1 MRYHDNGAFYSV
13 SVSAAELRDFAA
25 CWPCSGMRGA
35 SRGMAFQ
42 FDKRNGDLVDIDGER
57 AGYDEGAVVALS
69 EDAQRFAAPFLHCSN
84 CGGDLPEGHGAHSR
98 TRPVQRFCDACAGI
112 AEALGIG
119 ARKPAFLYDDN
130 KGNATTWTGAV
141 MGKIVHRNAPYGRG
155 AFTPIRYRVRML
167 DGSMWYGFGPSANG
181 TYIRLRPMKG
191 A

>member
-1 MRYHDNGAFYSV
+1 
-13 SVSAAELRDFAA
+13 
-25 CWPCSGMRGA
+25 
-35 SRGMAFQ
+35 MAFQ

-57 AGYDEGAVVALS
+57 EGYDEGAVVALS
-69 EDAQRFAAPFLHCSN
+69 EDAQRFAAPFRHCSN
-84 CGGDLPEGHGAHSR
+84 CGGDLPEGHGTHSR

-141 MGKIVHRNAPYGRG
+141 MGKIVHGTHPTGAAPSR
-155 AFTPIRYRVRML
+155 
-167 DGSMWYGFGPSANG
+167 PSATACGCWTVRSG
-181 TYIRLRPMKG
+181 TVSVRPLTALTSACVPMKG